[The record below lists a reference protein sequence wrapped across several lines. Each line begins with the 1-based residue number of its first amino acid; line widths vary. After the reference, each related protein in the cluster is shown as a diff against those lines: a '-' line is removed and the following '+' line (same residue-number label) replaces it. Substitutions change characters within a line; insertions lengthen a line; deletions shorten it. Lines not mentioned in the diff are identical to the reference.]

1 MNKFIT
7 SLVISIGL
15 VSLSLA
21 DTAATQ
27 CDEDLTVEQGWS
39 AFGDVLL
46 VRPVGTAVTI
56 ASFGI
61 FAVASPFAAM
71 ADATDQVFDTLV
83 QEPADYTFNRDLGE
97 FNK

>member
-1 MNKFIT
+1 MNKFIA

-15 VSLSLA
+15 ASLSLA

-27 CDEDLTVEQGWS
+27 CDEDCTVEQGWS

-46 VRPVGTAVTI
+46 VRPIGTAVTI
-56 ASFGI
+56 ANFGI

-71 ADATDQVFDTLV
+71 ADATEEVYDTLV
-83 QEPADYTFNRDLGE
+83 EAPANYTFNRELGD
-97 FNK
+97 FSK